1 MKLLRKIRALFRKET
16 LDAEMSEEMRAHLEL
31 QAAENER
38 RGLSP
43 EEARHAARRAFGGEE
58 QIKESARDARGLG
71 WLHDFA
77 RDLRFALRVIAKAP
91 VMSAVIVLSLA
102 LGLGANTAVFSW
114 IHTVALAPLP
124 GVRDGGHL
132 MIIEQKSQSGL
143 LEFTSLAEWRD
154 VRAQAGSLADLAAHN
169 FGTYNLEAGGEVVH
183 LWGEN
188 VTENFFSV
196 L

>member
-58 QIKESARDARGLG
+58 QIKERARDARGLR
-71 WLHDFA
+71 WLHDFG
-77 RDLRFALRVIAKAP
+77 RDFRFALRVIAKAP
-91 VMSAVIVLSLA
+91 VMSTVIVLSLA

-114 IHTVALAPLP
+114 IHTVALEPLP
-124 GVRDGGHL
+124 GVRDGRHL
-132 MIIEQKSQSGL
+132 MVIEQKTRSGL
-143 LEFTSLAEWRD
+143 LTFASPAEWRD
-154 VRAQAGSLADLAAHN
+154 LQTQTASFADLAIHN
-169 FGTYNLEAGGEVVH
+169 IRTFNLEVNSEIVH
-183 LWGEN
+183 LWGE
-188 VTENFFSV
+188 
-196 L
+196 